1 MKNVWRNVVHGGIF
15 AWICFGLLVQSV
27 LNLVALG
34 LTLVYDSLVIRVLY
48 TTSTAVQAIFVGLT
62 MYFYLVPILRRPKD

>member
-27 LNLVALG
+27 LNLVANLY
-34 LTLVYDSLVIRVLY
+34 VFASSVIDECVRMAVVNSATY
-48 TTSTAVQAIFVGLT
+48 TNGNPVNN
-62 MYFYLVPILRRPKD
+62 

>member
-34 LTLVYDSLVIRVLY
+34 LTLVYDSLVIKVLY
-48 TTSTAVQAIFVGLT
+48 TTSTAV
-62 MYFYLVPILRRPKD
+62 